1 MSPSKI
7 TRAFLLSAFLGLT
20 FTTAIDPVAASNRS
34 GIAELTQKLRSDD
47 FRVQVQA
54 ALILGKSGDGRALSA
69 LRGSLNDKSVAVR
82 AASAAALG
90 TLGDPAALPALRR
103 ALGDKNAAVDRR
115 IAATIQVLEKA
126 QRQQL
131 VARRNAKVLIK
142 IQGFDGGNSRVSNEA
157 LGAVAQASRKA
168 LANMETVALLNASED
183 PAQASKRHRRPVV
196 VMRASLSKLGT
207 AKRGA
212 ETVISADVEFLVERF
227 PERSI
232 MGKLSGNASA
242 QAEASSAR
250 ARTDLQEE
258 AVAAAVQSALRRSEA
273 ALLAAAGNG

>member
-7 TRAFLLSAFLGLT
+7 TRAFLLSAFLGLA
-20 FTTAIDPVAASNRS
+20 FTSGVDSVSAADRS
-34 GIAELTQKLRSDD
+34 GISELTQKLRSDD

-54 ALILGKSGDGRALSA
+54 ALILGKSGDGRALEA
-69 LRGSLNDKSVAVR
+69 LRASLGDKSVAVR

-103 ALGDKNAAVDRR
+103 AMGDKNAAVERR
-115 IAATIQVLEKA
+115 IAATIKALEAA

-131 VARRNAKVLIK
+131 EERRNAKVLIK
-142 IQGFDGGNSRVSNEA
+142 IQGFEGGPSSVSNEA

-168 LANMETVALLNASED
+168 LSGMQQVALLNASED
-183 PAQASKRHRRPVV
+183 PQQASKRHHRPVV
-196 VMRASLSKLGT
+196 VMRASLNRLAT
-207 AKRGA
+207 AKRGS
-212 ETVISADVEFLVERF
+212 ETVISANVEFLVERF
-227 PERSI
+227 PEQSI
-232 MGKLSGNASA
+232 LGKLSGNASA

-250 ARTDLQEE
+250 DRSALQQE

-273 ALLAAAGNG
+273 ALLAAAGKG